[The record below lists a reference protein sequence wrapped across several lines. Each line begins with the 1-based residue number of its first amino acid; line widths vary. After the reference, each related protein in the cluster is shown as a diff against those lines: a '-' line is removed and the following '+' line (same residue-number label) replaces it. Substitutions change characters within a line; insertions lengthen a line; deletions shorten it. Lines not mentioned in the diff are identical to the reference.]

1 MGVRGQRNNRSH
13 SLYSEPPLPVEANEH
28 KPKRK
33 VDNTQHRELCLLAGK
48 WLRQP
53 GRITPPSCPFAA
65 VELVTIES
73 ETPDVFGWNYWAT
86 VLIEVKVS
94 RSDFFADRK
103 KPFRIVPQNGVGD
116 YRFYCC
122 PNGMIKPDEVPP
134 GWGLLYEFHGKIAV
148 MKKAEQV
155 EQKNVGAEMRML
167 ASIIRREGIKPQL
180 FDYKHKKSEL

>member
-1 MGVRGQRNNRSH
+1 MGRRGHRDNPLH
-13 SLYSEPPLPVEANEH
+13 PLYHEPALDVEVS
-28 KPKRK
+28 KRK
-33 VDNTQHRELCLLAGK
+33 QKRTVDNTRHRELCLLAGK

-73 ETPDVFGWNYWAT
+73 ENPDVFGWNYWAT

-122 PNGMIKPDEVPP
+122 PNGMIRSDEVPD

-148 MKKAEQV
+148 MKEAERV
-155 EQKNVGAEMRML
+155 EAKNTGAEMRML
-167 ASIIRREGIKPQL
+167 ASIFRREGIKPQL
-180 FDYKHKKSEL
+180 FDYRHKK